1 MLEYNLNATNYE
13 VSFIFNN
20 NEMFGYLL
28 KHKNEFHIKLSGK
41 RQITYFFEACLL
53 S

>member
-13 VSFIFNN
+13 ISFIFNN

-53 S
+53 